1 MARQRPRAGKR
12 PRARGDPHDRH
23 RDHRRRANARDDHAE
38 SEGELDLGEELSVG
52 HAEAAPGVAD
62 GVIDAHDPGEGV
74 ADDGEQRIEKERP
87 GNYVLAWLNLL
98 FVCECVDFARDAYA
112 RKAGTGG
119 RCDSTT
125 GEGGC
130 ARESVDIML
139 WHTV

>member
-1 MARQRPRAGKR
+1 MRCKR
-12 PRARGDPHDRH
+12 RGSGFAWGL
-23 RDHRRRANARDDHAE
+23 RRGRGRRSGWLFRCTRKGALLR
-38 SEGELDLGEELSVG
+38 
-52 HAEAAPGVAD
+52 
-62 GVIDAHDPGEGV
+62 
-74 ADDGEQRIEKERP
+74 QRIEKERP